1 MTDNRELN
9 IVQIE
14 ATGFQDLCNRIAE
27 LEKENKKLQQDLK
40 EVEIHEEML
49 VKENE
54 FLDKQNRALKLRC
67 GKYSLRISDLESEIT
82 DMKFTRK
89 YLTSEE
95 AGRKFAQELLGGV

>member
-27 LEKENKKLQQDLK
+27 LEKEN
-40 EVEIHEEML
+40 
-49 VKENE
+49 E
-54 FLDKQNRALKLRC
+54 FLDKQNKALKLRC
-67 GKYSLRISDLESEIT
+67 GKYSLKIGELENEIA

-95 AGRKFAQELLGGV
+95 AGKRFAQELLGGA